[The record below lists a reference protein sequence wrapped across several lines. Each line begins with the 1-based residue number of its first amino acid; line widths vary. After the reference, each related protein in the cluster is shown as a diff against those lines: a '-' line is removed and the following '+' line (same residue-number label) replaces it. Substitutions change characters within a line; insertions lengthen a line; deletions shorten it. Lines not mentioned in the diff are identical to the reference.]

1 MDGYLGYNIT
11 MTFYAYIYR
20 DPSRGE
26 PIYVGKGKGK
36 RAYAHLSRTD
46 NHPLTRRIQ
55 HMRQNGTE
63 PQVEIIEALNED
75 HSFFLESCLIE
86 MFGRKDQELGP
97 LLNLTDGGEGTSGAV
112 RSIETRIKMSIA
124 KQNMSSETRAKMSL
138 SRIGKIRTPEHQS
151 KLSDALRGRSFSS
164 ETRARMSASQKAR
177 TDRKGVKGRVISPET
192 RLKMS
197 ESAKKRWSRQ

>member
-1 MDGYLGYNIT
+1 MS
-11 MTFYAYIYR
+11 FYAYIYR

-55 HMRQNGTE
+55 HMRKNGTE
-63 PQVEIIEALNED
+63 PHVEIIESIDED
-75 HSFFLESCLIE
+75 HAFFLESCLIE
-86 MFGRKDQELGP
+86 MFGRRDLNTGS

-112 RSIETRIKMSIA
+112 LSVETRVKMSIA
-124 KQNMSSETRAKMSL
+124 KQNTSSETKAKMSLSRKGKTRTPEHQAKLSDALKGRNFSSETRAKMS
-138 SRIGKIRTPEHQS
+138 
-151 KLSDALRGRSFSS
+151 D
-164 ETRARMSASQKAR
+164 SQKAR
-177 TDRKGVKGRVISPET
+177 KDRKGVKGKVISPET

-197 ESAKKRWSRQ
+197 ESAKKRWSKQ